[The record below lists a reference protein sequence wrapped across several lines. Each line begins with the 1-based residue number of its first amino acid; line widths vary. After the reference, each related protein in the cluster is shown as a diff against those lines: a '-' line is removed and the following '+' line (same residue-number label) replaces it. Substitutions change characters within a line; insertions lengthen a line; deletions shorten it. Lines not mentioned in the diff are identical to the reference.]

1 MAAKRKSLARRLDQ
15 LDGTG
20 TPTSGEVWISLV
32 IEDCSSQEEYDRCFE
47 QGWTQVPAGAAVFCF
62 PNLSDEEFG
71 VMIKRYNEGLPP
83 LIDYRYGIYLKAVP
97 GGAE

>member
-1 MAAKRKSLARRLDQ
+1 MKRSALKRRIEQ

-62 PNLSDEEFG
+62 PNLNDEEFG

-83 LIDYRYGIYLKAVP
+83 LIDYRCGIYLKELT
-97 GGAE
+97 AEGE